1 MVWVKDNISISN
13 NKLQLLERNDFMNNY
28 QRINPIAPKNID
40 SRKAYLLGGGIGSL
54 SAAAFLIRDA
64 HMPGKNIHILEQLD
78 IFGGSMDGAGMAEKG
93 YTARG
98 GREIEEHFECFMDLF
113 SFIPSIKDKNRS
125 VLDEFVELNK
135 EEPIESHCRLVE
147 RQGQKAD
154 FSNLGLSTKNAME
167 LARLHML
174 TEEALGATT
183 IGEYFDP
190 SFFETN
196 FWYFWATMFAFEK
209 WHSVVEVKRYME
221 RFMHLIG
228 GMNKLEGILHTEY
241 NQYDS
246 LILPL
251 ATWLKDQGV
260 CFDGGCKVTDI
271 DFDFANNKKTATVI
285 HYINDGK
292 DQTINVAND
301 DIVLFTNGSM
311 TENTTR
317 GDLDHPAVLN
327 RSDEKG
333 CFSVWEKIAEK
344 SADFGHPEKFCSDI
358 DKSKWMSFTVT
369 LKDDEIV
376 FPYLLELTGDKPGM
390 GSLVTIKD
398 SSWLM
403 SWVVPKHPHFINQ
416 PDNVK
421 VLWAYALNMDVPG
434 DYIKKTF
441 SECTGREMFEEL
453 LFHMGL
459 KDKIAEIL
467 AHTVNVIP
475 SMMPYITSQFMP
487 RIAGDRPDV
496 IPAASTNFGF
506 LGQFAEVP
514 EDCVFTVEYSVR
526 TAMMAVYGLMDLGKA
541 VDPVY
546 PSQYDIRV
554 LVNAAKTCLGIDKL
568 PLKNIPLGELVKNT
582 ELGKLL

>member
-1 MVWVKDNISISN
+1 
-13 NKLQLLERNDFMNNY
+13 MNNY

-390 GSLVTIKD
+390 GGLVTIKD

>member
-28 QRINPIAPKNID
+28 QRINPTAPKNID

-390 GSLVTIKD
+390 GGLVTIKD

>member
-1 MVWVKDNISISN
+1 
-13 NKLQLLERNDFMNNY
+13 MNNY
-28 QRINPIAPKNID
+28 QRINPKAPKNIGT
-40 SRKAYLLGGGIGSL
+40 RKAYLLGGGIGSL
-54 SAAAFLIRDA
+54 ASAAFLIRDA
-64 HMPGKNIHILEQLD
+64 HMTGKNIHILEQLEVS
-78 IFGGSMDGAGMAEKG
+78 GGSMDGAGTAEKG

-113 SFIPSIKDKNRS
+113 SFIPSLKDKNIS

-135 EEPIESHCRLVE
+135 VEPIESHCRLVE
-147 RQGQKAD
+147 KQGQKAD
-154 FSNLGLSTKNAME
+154 FSDLGLSKQNAME
-167 LARLHML
+167 LGKLHML

-190 SFFETN
+190 SFFETK
-196 FWYFWATMFAFEK
+196 FWYYWATMFAFEQ

-228 GMNKLEGILHTEY
+228 GMNRLEGILHTEY

-251 ATWLKDQGV
+251 ITWLKEQGV
-260 CFDGGCKVTDI
+260 SFEYGCKVTDI
-271 DFDFANNKKTATVI
+271 DFQFAGKEKTATAI
-285 HYINDGK
+285 HFIRDGK
-292 DQTINVAND
+292 DQVIKVAED
-301 DIVLFTNGSM
+301 DLVLFTNGSM

-317 GDLDHPAVLN
+317 GDLNNPAVLN
-327 RSDEKG
+327 RSEDKG
-333 CFSVWEKIAEK
+333 CFSVWEKLAKK
-344 SADFGHPEKFCSDI
+344 SPDFGHPEKFCSDI

-369 LKDDEIV
+369 LKDDDIV
-376 FPYLLELTGDKPGM
+376 FPYLLKLTGDKPGM
-390 GSLVTIKD
+390 GGLVTIKD
-398 SSWLM
+398 SSWFM

-441 SECTGREMFEEL
+441 SDCTGREMFEEL

-459 KDKIAEIL
+459 KDKIPEIL
-467 AHTVNVIP
+467 SHTTNVIP

-487 RIAGDRPDV
+487 RIAGDRPQV
-496 IPAASTNFGF
+496 IPEGSKNFGF
-506 LGQFAEVP
+506 IGQYAEIP

-526 TAMMAVYGLMDLGKA
+526 GAMMAVYGLMDLGKTM
-541 VDPVY
+541 DSVY

-554 LVNAAKTCLGIDKL
+554 LVNAAKTCLGVDKL
-568 PLKNIPLGELVKNT
+568 PLKNIPLGELLKNT

>member
-1 MVWVKDNISISN
+1 
-13 NKLQLLERNDFMNNY
+13 MNNY
-28 QRINPIAPKNID
+28 QRINPKAPKNIEN
-40 SRKAYLLGGGIGSL
+40 RRAYLLGGGIGSL

-64 HMPGKNIHILEQLD
+64 HMPGKNIHILEQLE
-78 IFGGSMDGAGMAEKG
+78 ISGGSMDGAGIAEHG

-98 GREIEEHFECFMDLF
+98 GREIEEHFECFMELY
-113 SFIPSIKDKNRS
+113 SFIPSLKDKNIS

-135 EEPIESHCRLVE
+135 EEPIESHCRLVQN
-147 RQGQKAD
+147 QGQKAD
-154 FSNLGLSTKNAME
+154 FSSLGLSTHNAME
-167 LARLHML
+167 LAKLHIQ

-183 IGEYFDP
+183 IGEYFEP
-190 SFFETN
+190 SFFKTN
-196 FWYFWATMFAFEK
+196 FWYFWATMFAFEQ

-228 GMNKLEGILHTEY
+228 GMNKLKGILHTEY

-251 ATWLKDQGV
+251 ITWLKEQGV
-260 CFDGGCKVTDI
+260 CFDYGCKVSDI
-271 DFDFANNKKTATVI
+271 DFDLTDNQKIATAV
-285 HYINDGK
+285 HYYKEGK
-292 DQTINVAND
+292 EQIINVSKED
-301 DIVLFTNGSM
+301 LVLFTNGSM

-317 GDLDHPAVLN
+317 GDLDHPAIIN
-327 RSDEKG
+327 RSEDKG
-333 CFSVWEKIAEK
+333 CFSVWEKIAKK
-344 SADFGHPEKFCSDI
+344 SSDFGHPEKFCSDI

-369 LKDDEIV
+369 LKEDDIV
-376 FPYLLELTGDKPGM
+376 FPYLLKLTGDKPGM
-390 GSLVTIKD
+390 GGLVTIKD

-453 LFHMGL
+453 LYHMGL
-459 KDKIAEIL
+459 KDKIPEIL
-467 AHTVNVIP
+467 SHTVNVIP

-487 RIAGDRPDV
+487 RIAGDRPAV
-496 IPAASTNFGF
+496 IPAGSKNFGF
-506 LGQFAEVP
+506 LGQYAEVP
-514 EDCVFTVEYSVR
+514 QDCVFTVEYSVR
-526 TAMMAVYGLMDLGKA
+526 SAMMAVYGLMELGKT

-554 LVNAAKTCLGIDKL
+554 LTNAAKTCLGVNQL

-582 ELGKLL
+582 ELMKLL

>member
-1 MVWVKDNISISN
+1 
-13 NKLQLLERNDFMNNY
+13 MNNY
-28 QRINPIAPKNID
+28 QRINPIAPKNIENK
-40 SRKAYLLGGGIGSL
+40 KAYLLGGGIGSL
-54 SAAAFLIRDA
+54 ASAAFLIRDA
-64 HMPGKNIHILEQLD
+64 HMSGKNIHIMEQLEV
-78 IFGGSMDGAGMAEKG
+78 IGGSMDGAGMAESG

-98 GREIEEHFECFMDLF
+98 GREIEEHFECFMDLY
-113 SFIPSIKDKNRS
+113 SFIPSLKDKNRS

-135 EEPIESHCRLVE
+135 QEPIESHCRLVE
-147 RQGQKAD
+147 KQGQRAD
-154 FSNLGLSTKNAME
+154 FSSLGLSTMNAMQ

-174 TEEALGATT
+174 TEEALGAAT
-183 IGEYFDP
+183 IGEYFDE

-228 GMNKLEGILHTEY
+228 GMNRLEGILHTEY

-251 ATWLKDQGV
+251 ISWLKEQEV
-260 CFDGGCKVTDI
+260 CFEPGCKITDI
-271 DFDFANNKKTATVI
+271 DFDFTNHEKVATAI
-285 HYINDGK
+285 HFIKEGK
-292 DQTINVAND
+292 EKIISVTKE

-317 GDLDHPAVLN
+317 GDFNHPAVIN
-327 RSDEKG
+327 RSNDKG
-333 CFSVWEKIAEK
+333 CFSVWEKLAKK
-344 SADFGHPEKFCSDI
+344 SPDFGHPEKFCSNI
-358 DKSKWMSFTVT
+358 DQSKWMSFTVT
-369 LKDDEIV
+369 LNEDDIV
-376 FPYLLELTGDKPGM
+376 FPYLLKLTNDKPGM
-390 GSLVTIKD
+390 GGLVTIKD

-416 PDNVK
+416 PDHVK
-421 VLWAYALNMDVPG
+421 VLWAYALNMDVAG

-441 SECTGREMFEEL
+441 SECTGKEMFEEL
-453 LFHMGL
+453 LYHMGL
-459 KDKIAEIL
+459 KDQIPEIL
-467 AHTVNVIP
+467 KHTVNVIP

-487 RIAGDRPDV
+487 RVAGDRPNV
-496 IPAASTNFGF
+496 IPAGSKNFGF
-506 LGQFAEVP
+506 LGQYAEVP
-514 EDCVFTVEYSVR
+514 NDCVFTVEYSVR
-526 TAMMAVYGLMDLGKA
+526 SAMMAVYELTGIDKV

-554 LVNAAKTCLGIDKL
+554 LANAAKTCLGVEKL

-582 ELGKLL
+582 ELSKLL